1 MTVIHLL
8 AETILDRETEAQF
21 ARLSMNELITQNH
34 THDFYEFFLV
44 LKGEIRHMMNGDM
57 LLLSEG
63 MLVFMRPDDQHFYQR
78 DKNRE
83 CQIIN
88 LAFFAHTMDSVL
100 GYLGREQWS
109 DILLVPALPPTVQL
123 NVTEKNTLETRLEAL
138 NMLPRTHKELIRLM
152 LRSLL
157 IDICVNYFFNCAE
170 QTVSPIWLA
179 ELCTIM
185 RVPEHFIVGRDR

>member
-123 NVTEKNTLETRLEAL
+123 NVTEKTLWKPAL
-138 NMLPRTHKELIRLM
+138 KL
-152 LRSLL
+152 
-157 IDICVNYFFNCAE
+157 
-170 QTVSPIWLA
+170 
-179 ELCTIM
+179 
-185 RVPEHFIVGRDR
+185 